1 MKKNHFYYAALVF
14 LTCQFSALFVSAQAN
29 EPIIAFATIT
39 GAKSGDI
46 RGGST
51 MKETEG
57 MIECVGFKY
66 TVKSPR
72 DPASGLAT
80 GKHQEGEIII
90 AKHLDIATPLLLNVM
105 YTNETLKSVTI
116 RFYKK
121 NPTGLSVLFQT
132 IQLTNASI
140 AEIAQNGGTFLP
152 DKSVPAAN
160 TNEQIAFTFQKITIT
175 NMESKTSAMD
185 DWEAR
190 Q

>member
-1 MKKNHFYYAALVF
+1 MKKNHFYYALMVF
-14 LTCQFSALFVSAQAN
+14 LGCQFSALLVSAQAN

-46 RGGST
+46 KGSSM

-66 TVKSPR
+66 TVRSPR
-72 DPASGLAT
+72 DPASGLPT
-80 GKHQEGEIII
+80 GKRQEGEIII
-90 AKHLDIATPLLLNVM
+90 AKHLDVATPLLLNVL
-105 YTNETLKSVTI
+105 YTNETLKSVNI
-116 RFYKK
+116 RFYKR
-121 NPTGLSVLFQT
+121 NPAGQTVLFQT

-152 DKSVPAAN
+152 DKSVPNAN
-160 TNEQIAFTFQKITIT
+160 TNEQISFTFQKITIT
-175 NMESKTSAMD
+175 NMEAKTSAMD